1 MKAYSLENALR
12 FVSCNIINARE
23 KPNGHLRM
31 DNTEKLVAT
40 LCKEDTRRRK
50 QNISTTQHTN
60 KHR

>member
-31 DNTEKLVAT
+31 DNTEKLAT